1 MHACVR
7 LQIVVP
13 LTSVTF
19 FDVSISLCL
28 SSHLQF
34 VVVEQN
40 EELQVCGYFYC
51 LYLYKTLLKG
61 GGGGVVACSKRQVD
75 ITQLTHQYWC
85 MQ

>member
-13 LTSVTF
+13 LTSVMF

-40 EELQVCGYFYC
+40 EELQVCGYF
-51 LYLYKTLLKG
+51 LLLVSVQDFVERGRG
-61 GGGGVVACSKRQVD
+61 GGGSCLQ
-75 ITQLTHQYWC
+75 
-85 MQ
+85 

>member
-13 LTSVTF
+13 LTSVMS
-19 FDVSISLCL
+19 FDVSTSLCL

-40 EELQVCGYFYC
+40 EEQQVCGYFYC

-61 GGGGVVACSKRQVD
+61 GGE
-75 ITQLTHQYWC
+75 
-85 MQ
+85 

>member
-7 LQIVVP
+7 LQIVAP
-13 LTSVTF
+13 LTSVMS
-19 FDVSISLCL
+19 FDVSTSLCL

-40 EELQVCGYFYC
+40 EEQQVCGYFYC

-61 GGGGVVACSKRQVD
+61 E
-75 ITQLTHQYWC
+75 
-85 MQ
+85 